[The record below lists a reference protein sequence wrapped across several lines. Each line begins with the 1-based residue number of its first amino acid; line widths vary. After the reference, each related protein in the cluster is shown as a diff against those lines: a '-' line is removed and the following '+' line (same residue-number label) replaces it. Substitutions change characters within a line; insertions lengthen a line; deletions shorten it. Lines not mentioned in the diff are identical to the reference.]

1 MDGVLKKMQGFDF
14 TKFKEELGKRGFKVR
29 EARAS
34 TGKLNGYYVTAR
46 SGTEYK
52 ASEIGKG
59 YTRPYRADT
68 KQTEVQLN
76 EHISWKQTTP
86 GSGSFQR

>member
-1 MDGVLKKMQGFDF
+1 MQGFDF

-46 SGTEYK
+46 SGTESVSYTHLDVYK
-52 ASEIGKG
+52 RQELCTVAGHWQSQQSGN
-59 YTRPYRADT
+59 
-68 KQTEVQLN
+68 Q
-76 EHISWKQTTP
+76 
-86 GSGSFQR
+86 GSHGLRIEEDAGL

>member
-34 TGKLNGYYVTAR
+34 TGNLTATMSQPEAVR
-46 SGTEYK
+46 SIRQ
-52 ASEIGKG
+52 A
-59 YTRPYRADT
+59 R
-68 KQTEVQLN
+68 
-76 EHISWKQTTP
+76 
-86 GSGSFQR
+86 